1 MRANLNYL
9 YKKFVEFNE
18 TIFKSSLPPIE
29 IKISRGGKV
38 LGCLHKKTS
47 RLGLRTSYS
56 MTFTNRY
63 DMPEQMLED
72 ILIHEMIHYR
82 VALDG
87 IADTSMHGDCFK
99 AIMNQINREHGRNIS
114 LRVELPKQV
123 LESDNMSVRNY
134 IITCRMKGYD
144 SRLFMRCALTRIFDI
159 YRELQNIRRVS
170 DIRFYSSTSAV
181 FNRYSNSRSVK
192 LYKMTDEVKEV
203 LEMSPELEMRGNN
216 LCAI

>member
-82 VALDG
+82 VALDD
-87 IADTSMHGDCFK
+87 IADTSMHGDRFK
-99 AIMNQINREHGRNIS
+99 AIMNQINREHGRHIS

-134 IITCRMKGYD
+134 IITCRMNGYD
-144 SRLFMRCALTRIFDI
+144 PRLFMRCASTRIFYI
-159 YRELQNIRRVS
+159 YRELQNIRGVS

-181 FNRYSNSRSVK
+181 FNRYGNSRSVK
-192 LYKMTDEVKEV
+192 LYKMTDEVEEV
-203 LEMSPELEMRGNN
+203 LEMSPELEMRGNS

>member
-123 LESDNMSVRNY
+123 LESDNMS
-134 IITCRMKGYD
+134 
-144 SRLFMRCALTRIFDI
+144 
-159 YRELQNIRRVS
+159 
-170 DIRFYSSTSAV
+170 
-181 FNRYSNSRSVK
+181 
-192 LYKMTDEVKEV
+192 DEVKEV

>member
-18 TIFKSSLPPIE
+18 TIFKSSLPPIQ

-63 DMPEQMLED
+63 DMSEQMLED

-87 IADTSMHGDCFK
+87 IADTSMHGDRFK
-99 AIMNQINREHGRNIS
+99 AIMNQINREHGRHIS

-134 IITCRMKGYD
+134 IITCRMNGYD
-144 SRLFMRCALTRIFDI
+144 SRLFMRCASTRIFDI
-159 YRELQNIRRVS
+159 YRELQNIRGVS

-181 FNRYSNSRSVK
+181 FNRYRNSRSVK

-203 LEMSPELEMRGNN
+203 LEMSPELEMRGNS